1 MSKSNLL
8 KYANDS
14 SPVEFSKEFNKQLD
28 AAVQSKLFPKD
39 ETSVEE
45 EEKEKEEDKEDNEN
59 N

>member
-1 MSKSNLL
+1 MPINDLL
-8 KYANDS
+8 KHANDD

-45 EEKEKEEDKEDNEN
+45 EEKEKEEDKEDNEDN
-59 N
+59 